1 MKKKV
6 IFCTP
11 SLGGPTKPYIK
22 SLEES
27 LPLLE
32 AAGWE
37 HGYAQQIACPY
48 ISAARANMTR
58 AALDVNPTCIVYLD
72 YDLSW
77 DAPDLLTLL
86 ETEGDV
92 VAGTY
97 RCKIDDEQYMGTIL
111 STPEGTPLVREDGAI
126 GAMLI
131 PAGFLKVTVGAIDKF
146 MVAYPELCY
155 GPMYHLAIDLFNH
168 GVRDRIWWGEDYSF
182 ARRWKDK
189 CGDIWI
195 VPNLNIDHHANG
207 TTYKG
212 NFHQF
217 LLRQPGGSL
226 DPAGNTSRFEAKRIV
241 PGTEAFYMPA

>member
-1 MKKKV
+1 VKKRV

-11 SLGGPTKPYIK
+11 SLSGPTTPYIE
-22 SLEES
+22 SLKAS
-27 LPLLE
+27 LPLIE
-32 AAGWE
+32 AAGWD

-58 AALDVNPTCIVYLD
+58 AALDKEPSHIVYLD

-77 DAPDLLTLL
+77 NPEDMVKLL

-97 RCKIDDEQYMGTIL
+97 RCKIDDEQYMGTIE
-111 STPEGTPLVREDGAI
+111 SEANGTPKVRTDGAI
-126 GAMLI
+126 SAMLI
-131 PAGFLKVTVGAIDKF
+131 PAGFLKLSIGAIDKF
-146 MVAYPELCY
+146 MVEYPELCY

-182 ARRWKDK
+182 SRRWKDK

-195 VPNLNIDHHANG
+195 VPNLSIDHHANG
-207 TTYKG
+207 TIYKG
-212 NFHQF
+212 NFHRF
-217 LLRQPGGSL
+217 LLKQPGGSL
-226 DPAGNTSRFEAKRIV
+226 DPARQGELEHVNA
-241 PGTEAFYMPA
+241 

>member
-1 MKKKV
+1 MKKV

-11 SLGGPTKPYIK
+11 SLSGPVKAYVE
-22 SLEES
+22 SLEAS
-27 LPLLE
+27 LPLIE

-58 AALDVNPTCIVYLD
+58 AAMDALMNVEKAVIVYLD
-72 YDLSW
+72 SDVAW
-77 DAPDLLTLL
+77 QPEDLLKLI

-97 RCKIDDEQYMGTIL
+97 RCKIDDEQYMGTIASDGL
-111 STPEGTPLVREDGAI
+111 GRPEVRADGCI
-126 GAMLI
+126 KAMLV
-131 PAGFLKVTVGAIDKF
+131 PAGFLKLTLGAIDKF
-146 MVAYPELCY
+146 MVDYPELCY

-182 ARRWKDK
+182 SRRWRDK
-189 CGDIWI
+189 GGDIWI

-207 TTYKG
+207 QVYKG

-217 LLRQPGGSL
+217 LCRQPGGSS
-226 DPAGNTSRFEAKRIV
+226 DPARKELVTA
-241 PGTEAFYMPA
+241 